1 MFFGWVSDIE
11 IIDNRMRQFSY
22 LQSDWMASKIK
33 LSDGQEVIPTIENLI
48 TLATYCLN
56 EASVNKKEAFS
67 YSGFDAYFQNN
78 VLELNYSLSRVNT
91 LEVIFG

>member
-1 MFFGWVSDIE
+1 MRINDQIDY
-11 IIDNRMRQFSY
+11 IIARFDFKTVHEHLKQTR
-22 LQSDWMASKIK
+22 AKIK

-48 TLATYCLN
+48 TLATYCLT